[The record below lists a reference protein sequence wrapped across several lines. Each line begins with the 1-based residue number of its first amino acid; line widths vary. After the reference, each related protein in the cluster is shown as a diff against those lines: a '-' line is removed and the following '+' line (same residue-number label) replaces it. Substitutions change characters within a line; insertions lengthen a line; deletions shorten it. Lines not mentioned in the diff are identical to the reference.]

1 MIPLP
6 ANGKKIYSK
15 NNDFEIHLHYAPSIT
30 GLAKIKSGIKL
41 KVLEIKSQL
50 WWKKIIHW

>member
-1 MIPLP
+1 MV
-6 ANGKKIYSK
+6 KKIHSK

-41 KVLEIKSQL
+41 KVLETKSQL